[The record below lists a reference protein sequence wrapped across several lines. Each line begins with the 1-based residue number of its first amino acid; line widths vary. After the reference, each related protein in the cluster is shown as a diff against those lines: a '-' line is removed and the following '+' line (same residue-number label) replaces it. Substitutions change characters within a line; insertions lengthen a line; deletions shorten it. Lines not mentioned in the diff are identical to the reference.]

1 MDNKQN
7 LSQHLTSK
15 KSDNEVGF
23 TKGEKDSELT
33 LGNAICEVIKN
44 AIPSTFGLLFVFICE
59 TINIIFI
66 GRYNNPDLISGI
78 GMGTLYVNLTGY
90 ILGAGLIG
98 GLDTLASQ
106 AYGKGSLKI
115 VGIYANITKL
125 VIIAFFLFICV
136 PAVYYCSNILLLLGQ
151 FEEVAIVAA
160 RFAHFMIPSLFFAL
174 HYNSSLRYLQAMNI
188 FSPGMYTTFFT
199 VILHPL
205 WCYIFIDVFDYDVA
219 GAGIAM
225 SITQL
230 LNYIIISF
238 YIYYVNPY
246 PESNLP
252 FTLDVFEGEYI
263 LKFLKKAIPAAVL
276 FAADWLGFE
285 ILTLMSSY
293 LSAVDLAANIC
304 LFNYITNIFM
314 ISMGLSFACSTLVGN
329 SIGANNVNKAK
340 KYTWAG
346 LICGVCIIGTTTL
359 FTLIFRESIPY
370 VYTSE
375 KEIADKVLE
384 LLGIYV
390 CFSIIDAVQVVLNGV
405 IKGL

>member
-1 MDNKQN
+1 
-7 LSQHLTSK
+7 
-15 KSDNEVGF
+15 
-23 TKGEKDSELT
+23 
-33 LGNAICEVIKN
+33 
-44 AIPSTFGLLFVFICE
+44 
-59 TINIIFI
+59 
-66 GRYNNPDLISGI
+66 
-78 GMGTLYVNLTGY
+78 
-90 ILGAGLIG
+90 
-98 GLDTLASQ
+98 
-106 AYGKGSLKI
+106 
-115 VGIYANITKL
+115 
-125 VIIAFFLFICV
+125 
-136 PAVYYCSNILLLLGQ
+136 
-151 FEEVAIVAA
+151 
-160 RFAHFMIPSLFFAL
+160 
-174 HYNSSLRYLQAMNI
+174 MNI

-405 IKGL
+405 IKGLGKQKIASIICLTILYPINIPLAYILAFTYNLGLIGLWYSQLVSIILLAVANGLITLNCDWNKIAMDVDLNISKDEKILVRKNSRIV